1 MLVHR
6 TVCSECRVALGS
18 DSGFTVG
25 QPIACPECQEEFVV
39 KAGKNSSL
47 PPRKPVRAASVAVD
61 DEDDVAP
68 SKPKAKS
75 KPAVVIDDD
84 EDDTPPP
91 PKAKSKAAVVID
103 DEDDEEVVRPKK
115 RARVEVDDDDEEDE
129 DRPVRKKKSKSG
141 KNKGKRRGGG
151 DDEKKSYKNSPI
163 RFVIL
168 GLLLVVLAVMVYFL
182 YIKKSDEGKSGQLPD
197 MGRLA

>member
-61 DEDDVAP
+61 DDDDVAP

-75 KPAVVIDDD
+75 KP
-84 EDDTPPP
+84 
-91 PKAKSKAAVVID
+91 AVVID

-115 RARVEVDDDDEEDE
+115 RARVEVDDDDEDE
-129 DRPVRKKKSKSG
+129 DRPVRVKKSKSG